1 MCIGL
6 LYFRPNAVVEFKSL
20 ATDDI
25 SQGRGSIFGDAA
37 SDTRSLFRSNKGP
50 AAARGASYAKQLAA
64 QARGSTAGPDQALDQ
79 NCLDNFIK
87 DLSVKS
93 PKTLYERAQ
102 GGGQQFG
109 QLFQS
114 ATGPAAQSHKFNNAL
129 IVRAEREISEARSR
143 KSQMTTASIRAFN
156 SLAVGDRLADQLTA
170 VGQDEPASPSFQGS
184 QRKAARSQAR
194 SQLARTRPSHVSA
207 KSTKGELRAQRKS
220 QAAFSRPAPSLG
232 LRTEDELL
240 AATGPL
246 ADAVSRGAFAF
257 DARES
262 LSPRA
267 SMKSQKTL
275 PRRLQLDGDKSSIY
289 HSAAPNTES
298 NPYLRSGKV
307 PMKLAGGRK
316 SQGQATAELR
326 DFEAVVQAFA
336 EANFADT
343 GKQNIGYMAQD
354 EQQLVHHGA
363 HSMPRQQVLARN
375 AAQRAAFGQPAA
387 SAYGSGPS
395 AQARGAEQRLQSRS
409 ALSQF
414 AGTRGDQDKVS
425 QAGSG
430 TAYSRQAYRTSK
442 QLGNLI
448 GEALERKQVS
458 QEYRTSS
465 YPHFMKQQEPQ
476 GPCALHD
483 EKRDAKLATSLGCIN
498 KIAKKR
504 FNHELET
511 LKRYKDY
518 EQQKHVN
525 YRSHQHRLAAE
536 RKDLDSMNK
545 GNNLAVI
552 QAQIEDAQ
560 FRKQEFDRREKRYY
574 KPHFGPEEN
583 EELVALENERR
594 ENQRRYVHHQ
604 LQNQIHINNSLADAR
619 QQMERTFDQRT
630 SHLATKAH
638 QAELEA
644 RRNKN
649 AKQTQALKTEWA
661 FQVKEKLLRQ
671 RVADLHA

>member
-1 MCIGL
+1 
-6 LYFRPNAVVEFKSL
+6 
-20 ATDDI
+20 
-25 SQGRGSIFGDAA
+25 
-37 SDTRSLFRSNKGP
+37 
-50 AAARGASYAKQLAA
+50 
-64 QARGSTAGPDQALDQ
+64 
-79 NCLDNFIK
+79 
-87 DLSVKS
+87 
-93 PKTLYERAQ
+93 
-102 GGGQQFG
+102 
-109 QLFQS
+109 
-114 ATGPAAQSHKFNNAL
+114 
-129 IVRAEREISEARSR
+129 
-143 KSQMTTASIRAFN
+143 MTTSSIRAFN
-156 SLAVGDRLADQLTA
+156 SLAVGDRLADQITA
-170 VGQDEPASPSFQGS
+170 VGQDEPVSPSFRGS
-184 QRKAARSQAR
+184 QRKTARSQAR
-194 SQLARTRPSHVSA
+194 SQLGRARPSHVSA
-207 KSTKGELRAQRKS
+207 KSTKGELRVQQKS
-220 QAAFSRPAPSLG
+220 QAAFSRPAPSFG
-232 LRTEDELL
+232 LKKEDELL
-240 AATGPL
+240 GAAGTF
-246 ADAVSRGAFAF
+246 ADAVSRGAFE
-257 DARES
+257 ARQS

-267 SMKSQKTL
+267 SMKSQKSL
-275 PRRLQLDGDKSSIY
+275 PRRLQLDGEKY

-298 NPYLRSGKV
+298 RPYLRSGKV
-307 PMKLAGGRK
+307 PVKFTGGRN
-316 SQGQATAELR
+316 SQGHATDELR

-336 EANFADT
+336 EANFGDT
-343 GKQNIGYMAQD
+343 GKQNIGYMPQD
-354 EQQLVHHGA
+354 EKQLVHHGA

-375 AAQRAAFGQPAA
+375 AAHRAAFGQPAS
-387 SAYGSGPS
+387 SAYASGPAS
-395 AQARGAEQRLQSRS
+395 QARGAEQRLQSRS

-414 AGTRGDQDKVS
+414 AGTGGDQDKVS

-430 TAYSRQAYRTSK
+430 AAYARQAYGTSK
-442 QLGNLI
+442 RLGNLI

-476 GPCALHD
+476 GLCALHD

-511 LKRYKDY
+511 LQRYKDY
-518 EQQKHVN
+518 EQDKHVN

-536 RKDLDSMNK
+536 RKDLDSINK
-545 GNNLAVI
+545 GNNLAII
-552 QAQIEDAQ
+552 QAQIEDAHY
-560 FRKQEFDRREKRYY
+560 RKQEFERREKRYY

-649 AKQTQALKTEWA
+649 AQQTQALKTEWA